1 MATNGFHHFYITP
14 IFLYA
19 HFAPTHDSPVISIS
33 HSQPFFFFCRF
44 YPYTH
49 DSPIIFISPIFLYAG
64 FILCCLPELRK
75 ASLTHKMESTQASE
89 KQRLEQIGVSEGGKE
104 MMEENMAWIGQ
115 PLDWV
120 NGLIVALGK
129 GVQMIAI

>member
-1 MATNGFHHFYITP
+1 MILPSFPFHIHNRFSSFVGFTP
-14 IFLYA
+14 TPMILPSF
-19 HFAPTHDSPVISIS
+19 
-33 HSQPFFFFCRF
+33 
-44 YPYTH
+44 
-49 DSPIIFISPIFLYAG
+49 FISPIFLYAG

-89 KQRLEQIGVSEGGKE
+89 KQRLGQIGVSEGGKE

-129 GVQMIAI
+129 GVQMTAI